1 MDKRTRR
8 FRMADNPVFPLPAV
22 DCLHGFH
29 LRLDRTDLAQLRF
42 LVHSP
47 GHRSRH
53 LVIYEAVEIR
63 YVHSRTTAPAAG
75 RANGQ
80 Q

>member
-1 MDKRTRR
+1 MDKWTPG
-8 FRMADNPVFPLPAV
+8 FTVADNPLFPLSAG
-22 DCLHGFH
+22 DYLHGFD
-29 LRLDRTDLAQLRF
+29 LRLDQTDLAQCRF
-42 LVHSP
+42 MVHSP

-63 YVHSRTTAPAAG
+63 CVHSRTKAPAAG
-75 RANGQ
+75 RALGQ

>member
-1 MDKRTRR
+1 MV
-8 FRMADNPVFPLPAV
+8 DNPLFPLPAV
-22 DCLHGFH
+22 DYLHDFH
-29 LRLDRTDLAQLRF
+29 LGLDRTDLAQLRF
-42 LVHSP
+42 PVHSP

-63 YVHSRTTAPAAG
+63 YVHSRTKAPAAG
-75 RANGQ
+75 RALGQ

>member
-8 FRMADNPVFPLPAV
+8 FRMVDNPLFPLPAM
-22 DCLHGFH
+22 DYLHGFH

-63 YVHSRTTAPAAG
+63 YVHSRTTAPGAG
-75 RANGQ
+75 RAIGQ